1 MQLNPTPRP
10 HMSFQT
16 LAHPTCTRTQVRIL
30 VSSVGLEVL
39 SLKRVRIGGFR
50 VPKDLG
56 LGGYL

>member
-1 MQLNPTPRP
+1 M
-10 HMSFQT
+10 
-16 LAHPTCTRTQVRIL
+16 QVRIL